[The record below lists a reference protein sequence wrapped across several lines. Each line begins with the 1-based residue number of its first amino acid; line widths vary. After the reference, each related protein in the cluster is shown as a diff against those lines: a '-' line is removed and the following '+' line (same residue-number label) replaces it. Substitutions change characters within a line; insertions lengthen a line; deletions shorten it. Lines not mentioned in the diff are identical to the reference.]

1 MLAQEDGD
9 KNERVVFYLSKRFHN
24 YETRDTSIP
33 WAQNQFTDAL
43 ATLASMVEI
52 PDWVWTWPLEIEQS
66 YQLVHKEKGDLS
78 TLAIEEDGVPW
89 YYDVMKFLEL
99 GIYPNGASKKEC
111 RSVRMIDVHEIYTIK
126 YPHICLFSLIF
137 YVNLWLIIIHL
148 CFVGYKG
155 FIC

>member
-1 MLAQEDGD
+1 MLTQEDGD

-24 YETRDTSIP
+24 YETRDTPIP

-89 YYDVMKFLEL
+89 YYDIMKFLEL

-111 RSVRMIDVHEIYTIK
+111 CSVGMIDVHEIYTIK

-137 YVNLWLIIIHL
+137 YVNLWLIIIYL